1 VANCCSGCYLRR
13 AVKIEMGARSDTD
26 PAESIGIQSYI
37 SDVFTGLFAV
47 TEFSVRAVMPTRT
60 FWEKAMLLHEETIEA
75 RLEDGNCGPEALT

>member
-1 VANCCSGCYLRR
+1 
-13 AVKIEMGARSDTD
+13 VKIEMGARSDTD